1 MSKAEPQ
8 RRRVWIEGVYPEI
21 DAGRFPIKRVPGE
34 DVVVEADAFADGH
47 DALSVVLRWRAEGAA
62 AEWQEAQMELGWN
75 DRWRGSFRVEEIGRY
90 RYTVVGWVDRFR
102 TWRRDLRKKV
112 DAGVDVSVDLLVGA
126 ELAEAAAKRA
136 RGPQR
141 TRLRS
146 WAKRLEEAQ
155 APEIAF
161 DPELRVLME
170 SNPDRAFATT
180 YLRELEVVVDPPR
193 AGFSSWYEFF
203 PRSCGPDG
211 HHGTF
216 EDAERMLPYVARMGF
231 DIVYLPPIHPIGITN
246 RKGKNNA
253 PQCEPGDI
261 GSPWAIG
268 SEDGGHTA
276 VHPDLGTLED
286 FDRFVAAARRHG
298 LEVALDIAYQCSPD
312 HPWVKEHPEWFRRLP
327 DGTIRY
333 AENPPKRYED
343 IYPIDF
349 ETEGWQEL
357 WEGLRGIVDFWIDRG
372 ITIFRVDNPHTK
384 AFPFWEWL
392 IGEVK
397 ARHPETIFLSEAF
410 TRPRVMYALAKLGFT
425 QSYTYFTWRNT
436 KWELE
441 SYYADLAIVR
451 EFFRPNLW
459 PNTPDILPELLQWG
473 GRPAFMS
480 RLILAATLGANYGIY
495 GPAFEL
501 CVSEAVAPGREEYL
515 HSEKYELRAWDLDD
529 PVSLADLIGRINQIR
544 RNNPALHTDRTLRF
558 HPVDNEELIAY
569 SKVSDDGENAI
580 LTVVNLDPNHARSGF
595 VSLPLAD
602 LGISEEHPYQVHDLL
617 TDARYLWQ
625 GPHNYVEV
633 DPHSIPAHI
642 FRLRHRVRTE
652 HDFDY
657 FM

>member
-1 MSKAEPQ
+1 MSTAGAE
-8 RRRVWIEGVYPEI
+8 RRRVLIEGVYPEI

-34 DVVVEADAFADGH
+34 EVAVEADAFADGH
-47 DALSVVLRWRAEGAA
+47 DAVSVVLCWRADG
-62 AEWQEAQMELGWN
+62 EAGDWHETPMELGWN
-75 DRWRGSFRVEEIGRY
+75 DRWSGSFRVGELGRY

-102 TWRRDLRKKV
+102 TWYRDLRKKV

-126 ELAEAAAKRA
+126 ELAAAAAKRA
-136 RGPQR
+136 KGPQR

-146 WAKRLEEAQ
+146 WAKRLEEAEG
-155 APEIAF
+155 PEMAF
-161 DPELRVLME
+161 DPELRALME
-170 SNPDRAFATT
+170 AHPDRSLATT
-180 YLRELEVVVDPPR
+180 YPRELEVVVDPPR

-203 PRSCGPDG
+203 PRSFGSG
-211 HHGTF
+211 ENHGIL
-216 EDAERMLPYVARMGF
+216 EDAERVLPYVARMGF
-231 DIVYLPPIHPIGITN
+231 DIVYLPPIHPIGTTN

-253 PQCEPGDI
+253 PRGEPGDV

-298 LEVALDIAYQCSPD
+298 LEVAMDVAYQCSPD
-312 HPWVKEHPEWFRRLP
+312 HPWTKEHPEWFRRLP

-343 IYPIDF
+343 IYPLDF
-349 ETEGWQEL
+349 ETEAWQEL
-357 WEGLRGIVDFWIDRG
+357 WEALRGVVEFWIDRG

-384 AFPFWEWL
+384 AFPFWEWM
-392 IGEVK
+392 IAEVK
-397 ARHPETIFLSEAF
+397 ARHPEVIFLSEAF

-425 QSYTYFTWRNT
+425 QSYTYFTWRNA

-441 SYYADLAIVR
+441 SYFADMAVVG

-480 RLILAATLGANYGIY
+480 RLILAATLSANYGIY

-501 CVSEAVAPGREEYL
+501 CVSEPVAPGREEYL
-515 HSEKYELRAWDLDD
+515 HSEKFEIRSWNLDD
-529 PVSLADLIGRINQIR
+529 PGSLADLIGRINRIR
-544 RNNPALHTDRTLRF
+544 RENPALQTDRTLQF
-558 HPVDNEELIAY
+558 HPIDNEELIAY

-580 LTVVNLDPNHARSGF
+580 LTVVNLDPSHARSGW
-595 VSLPLAD
+595 VSLPLAE

-617 TDARYLWQ
+617 TDARYLWH
-625 GPHNYVEV
+625 GPHNYVEI
-633 DPHSIPAHI
+633 DPHSMPAHI